1 MDLMYNVSTEQSWSN
16 QPLTAVTSVSGW
28 AAWQYVVTILLG
40 VIVYDQGNTPQ
51 VPQVSEHV

>member
-1 MDLMYNVSTEQSWSN
+1 MDLMYNVSTEQSWSK

-40 VIVYDQGNTPQ
+40 VIVYDQGNTPKY
-51 VPQVSEHV
+51 PK